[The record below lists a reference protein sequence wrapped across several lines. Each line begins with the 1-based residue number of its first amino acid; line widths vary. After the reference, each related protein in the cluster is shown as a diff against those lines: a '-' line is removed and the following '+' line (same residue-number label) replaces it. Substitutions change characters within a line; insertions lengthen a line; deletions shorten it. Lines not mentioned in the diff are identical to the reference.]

1 MKNILLSAYQCD
13 PTQGSEPGYGY
24 NWAAGLRREG
34 YKVTCITR
42 MYTNEESRRNIHEMH
57 GNDKDFK
64 VVYVPTPLKLQN
76 SKLTYLKY
84 IVWQWVAYKKAKEL
98 HLKENFDLVHHVVW
112 GNFYLG
118 SFMYKLKI
126 PFIFGPAGGGQVA
139 PVSFKKYFGKKW
151 YMEIVRD
158 YVALIFMKFNP
169 AAYNTLKFANNLI
182 AANLE
187 TKQEVLKYG
196 ASKCALEFDVKLPQS
211 FFPKDLSEKG
221 SNKQLKL
228 LWVGRLLPRKGVL
241 LVIETMAKLKNYSD
255 ITLTIVGDGEMRKYV
270 EEDIKKYNLSNVK
283 LIGRIPYEKVKEY
296 YSNHDIFF
304 FTSLRDSNGM
314 QVLEAMA
321 YGLPVVTLQLHGQDL
336 LVNEEVGLKASVNN
350 PEQTVTELA
359 NAILLLH
366 NDRVLLSKMSKAAF
380 NFAKEHTWEKQV
392 KLFVEKYY

>member
-64 VVYVPTPLKLQN
+64 VVYVQTPLKLQN

-270 EEDIKKYNLSNVK
+270 EDDIKKYNLSNVK

>member
-64 VVYVPTPLKLQN
+64 VVYVQTPLKLQN

-187 TKQEVLKYG
+187 TKLEVLKYG

-270 EEDIKKYNLSNVK
+270 EDDIKKYNLSNVK